1 MLIIGIDPDT
11 IKHGVAWVRD
21 GQLVNLEKM
30 ATAEL
35 VARLVNDA
43 SEQQLIIK
51 LEDINIYKPVFQRP
65 GMNRNQMLRI
75 AQNVGAVKYAASLL
89 LAQLNAA
96 GLIMNMITPLPKAK
110 SGKRYNKEQFN
121 KVTGWVGPS
130 NGDTRDAA
138 MIAINGKLQGRQELV
153 ACGKLA

>member
-11 IKHGVAWVRD
+11 IKHGVAWLRD

-75 AQNVGAVKYAASLL
+75 AQNVGAAKHAATLL
-89 LAQLNAA
+89 LAELITA
-96 GLIMNMITPLPKAK
+96 GLAVNMITPLPKAK

-121 KVTGWVGPS
+121 KVTGWLGRS

-138 MIAINGKLQGRQELV
+138 MIAINGKPSNKAELII
-153 ACGKLA
+153 CGKRD